1 MLTFTY
7 RDKFLRKLD
16 IAFLWDSKVET
27 LKFPKKFEKL
37 LHENGSIGWD
47 KVHKCW
53 VKGHFTGITD
63 EQNDYTEYV
72 CTTLASNVES
82 YQLKNHEE
90 VIVCGNNSMYTNDI
104 DELMWYSQM
113 LEETD
118 ISIYYQLVN
127 SRNIPFV
134 NVLTDAGR
142 DAVKQAFAERQAGVP
157 VVVKTGLLDEVKTLD
172 ITDPSSIDKIGTL
185 DTFREELI
193 KRWCQSYGI
202 DCFTK
207 EKKAQVNNI
216 EMNGFDDW
224 DTMNWL
230 EMYEARLAFVE
241 EMKENGLEIECIKN
255 PVYWDEP
262 TEEDIENGEYE
273 HLEENSEEE
282 DVENVDS
289 TETNEEETDG
299 KTDSDEEQGE

>member
-37 LHENGSIGWD
+37 LHENGSVGWD

-53 VKGHFTGITD
+53 VKGMFTGITD
-63 EQNDYTEYV
+63 EDNDYTEYV
-72 CTTLASNVES
+72 CTTLASNVKS

-90 VIVCGNNSMYTNDI
+90 VIVCGNNSMYTNDL
-104 DELMWYSQM
+104 DELMWYSEM

-157 VVVKTGLLDEVKTLD
+157 VVVKTGFLDEVKTMD
-172 ITDPSSIDKIGTL
+172 ITDPSSIDKIGIL

-230 EMYEARLAFVE
+230 EMYEARLSFVE

-262 TEEDIENGEYE
+262 TEEDVENGEYE
-273 HLEENSEEE
+273 HLEENPEEE

-299 KTDSDEEQGE
+299 ETDSDEEQGE